1 MVLIKMKE
9 VAEAYLAR
17 PISKAVITV
26 PAYFNG
32 SQRQATKDAGV
43 IAGVTIVN
51 GGSGY
56 VPIQFQGSIAATA
69 IFTNGK
75 IENVQYR

>member
-1 MVLIKMKE
+1 
-9 VAEAYLAR
+9 VAPPSIQILGTGSGAVATCTIGDNNQ
-17 PISKAVITV
+17 IS
-26 PAYFNG
+26 
-32 SQRQATKDAGV
+32 
-43 IAGVTIVN
+43 GVTIVN

-56 VPIQFQGSIAATA
+56 LPIQFQGSIAATA